1 MIGEWLDHF
10 VSVFA
15 PGVAAQRAMLRSR
28 YRQVSQRAY
37 EAARD
42 SRRTAGWTGALSQS
56 ADKTLY
62 GDAEKTRNRVRD
74 LVRNNA
80 YARGAVDAIVS
91 NIVGTGIV
99 PRPMLEDRK
108 RSDKIL
114 AKWNAWCETADVTGR
129 LHFYEMQSLALREVI
144 EAGEDLTKFVQEAQ
158 PDPIRKNSL
167 YLELI
172 ESERMA
178 VENDS
183 TIFAQRKAQGQN
195 EIRRGVELDG
205 RGRPVAYHL
214 YKQNPFGN
222 TANIEAPERVEA
234 KDILHLFR
242 QDRIGQTRGISWLA
256 PAVMWLRDLGVYVDN
271 EIQAST
277 VASCF
282 SVVVKTIDSGDSWS
296 ELQTPDGQESS
307 DRDGNRFE
315 RLQPGLVTHLMP
327 GEDVTPINTTRP
339 NATADVWVSL
349 MLRSIAVSCGLSYE
363 LVSRDYSRTTYS
375 ANRASALED
384 RRRFRPFQKFMVW
397 HYCQPI
403 YREWF
408 RASVLAKEG
417 GARGLEM
424 FPSLTEYVAAPE
436 VWNACKWRT
445 PGWEWVDPLKEGQA
459 DKLAVD
465 NLFKS
470 RGDVI
475 ESANSD
481 LTETWQELAEEAELA
496 EELGLTLPMEA
507 SAATMATAEMAAEA
521 TETPEEEPVN
531 AA

>member
-1 MIGEWLDHF
+1 MIGEWVDHL

-15 PGVAAQRAMLRSR
+15 PGVAAQRALMRSR
-28 YRQVSQRAY
+28 YRQASQRAY

-42 SRRTAGWTGALSQS
+42 NRRTAGWSGALSQS

-62 GDAEKTRNRVRD
+62 GEAEKTRNRVRD

-108 RSDKIL
+108 RADAIL
-114 AKWNAWCETADVTGR
+114 AKWNHWCETADITGR
-129 LHFYEMQSLALREVI
+129 LHFCEMQALALREAI
-144 EAGEDLTKFVQEAQ
+144 EAGEALTKYVQDER
-158 PDPIRKNSL
+158 PDAIRKNSL

-178 VENDS
+178 VESDA
-183 TIFAQRKAQGQN
+183 TLYGRRRAEGEN
-195 EIRRGVELDG
+195 EVRRGVELDG
-205 RGRPVAYHL
+205 RGKAVAYHL
-214 YKQNPFGN
+214 YKSNPFGN
-222 TANIEAPERVEA
+222 SANIATPERVEA

-256 PAVMWLRDLGVYVDN
+256 PAVMWLRDLGIYVDN

-282 SVVVKTIDSGDSWS
+282 SVAIKTIDSGDSWTG
-296 ELQTPDGQESS
+296 LQTPDGADSTDS
-307 DRDGNRFE
+307 DGNRLE
-315 RLQPGLVTHLMP
+315 RLQPGTVSHLMP
-327 GEDVTPINTTRP
+327 GEEIQMINPLRP
-339 NATADVWVSL
+339 NASADVWVSL

-384 RRRFRPFQKFMVW
+384 RRRFRPFQKFIIW

-408 RASVLAKEG
+408 RACVLAKE
-417 GARGLEM
+417 AEPRGLEM
-424 FPSLTEYVAAPE
+424 FPSLTEYVTAPE
-436 VWNACKWRT
+436 KWLACKWRP
-445 PGWEWVDPLKEGQA
+445 PGWEWVDPMKEVMA
-459 DKLAVD
+459 DKIAVD

-475 ESANSD
+475 ECNNSD
-481 LTETWQELAEEAELA
+481 LGETWQELYDEQKLA
-496 EELGLTLPMEA
+496 NEYDLAPLPMEKTIA
-507 SAATMATAEMAAEA
+507 DLAMAEMSKK
-521 TETPEEEPVN
+521 EEPAN
-531 AA
+531 A

>member
-1 MIGEWLDHF
+1 MIGEWVDHF

-15 PGVAAQRAMLRSR
+15 PGVAAQRALMRSR
-28 YRQVSQRAY
+28 YRQTTQRAY

-42 SRRTAGWTGALSQS
+42 NRRTAGWSGALSQS
-56 ADKTLY
+56 ADKALY

-108 RSDKIL
+108 RADKIL
-114 AKWNAWCETADVTGR
+114 AKWNAWCETADITGR
-129 LHFYEMQSLALREVI
+129 LHFYEMQALALREAI
-144 EAGEDLTKFVQEAQ
+144 EAGEALTKYIQEDK

-172 ESERMA
+172 ESERLA
-178 VENDS
+178 LENDA
-183 TIFAQRKAQGQN
+183 TLYGRRRADGEN
-195 EIRRGVELDG
+195 EVRRGVELDS
-205 RGRPVAYHL
+205 RGKAVAYHL
-214 YKQNPFGN
+214 YNQNPYGN
-222 TANIEAPERVEA
+222 SANIATPERVIA

-256 PAVMWLRDLGVYVDN
+256 PAVMWLRDLGIYVDN

-282 SVVVKTIDSGDSWS
+282 SVVIKTLDSGDSWGS
-296 ELQTPDGQESS
+296 LQTPDGAEST
-307 DRDGNRFE
+307 DTDGNKFE

-327 GEDVTPINTTRP
+327 GEDVVPINTQRP

-384 RRRFRPFQKFMVW
+384 RRRFRPFQKFVIW

-408 RASVLAKEG
+408 KACVLAKES
-417 GARGLEM
+417 GAAGMEM
-424 FPSLTEYVAAPE
+424 FPSLTEYEIAPE
-436 VWNACKWRT
+436 KWLACKWRP
-445 PGWEWVDPLKEGQA
+445 PGWEWVDPLKEGEA

-475 ESANSD
+475 ESANAD
-481 LTETWQELAEEAELA
+481 LAETWQELADEQDLA
-496 EELGLTLPMEA
+496 AELGLTLPMEK
-507 SAATMATAEMAAEA
+507 SATAMATAELSASE
-521 TETPEEEPVN
+521 PEPEPAN